1 MEPAAT
7 TGGETDTTAGESGA
21 STTCSAPIPCAVS
34 PPVVTVTSRKPRAA
48 PAATLSRTVMRV
60 GDSTCVAPTDT
71 PVPPTATVLPLPKL
85 VPEPSSS
92 TSSAVPRGSAAGVA
106 AATVGATAEIARL
119 ASAFE

>member
-1 MEPAAT
+1 
-7 TGGETDTTAGESGA
+7 
-21 STTCSAPIPCAVS
+21 
-34 PPVVTVTSRKPRAA
+34 
-48 PAATLSRTVMRV
+48 MRV